1 MKVLAFK
8 ILMTKDQT
16 ILYEEYNDMFLY
28 GSLNQHEEVQIS
40 IIEKG
45 SGNLLV
51 GDAFT
56 SFNEGDVIVFGKNLP
71 HVLKSEEPCSMI
83 SIFFTKE
90 CFGKDFFELPDLE
103 DISSFLAQSDKGLLV
118 SSNLEKIKKLFIE
131 FGEASKLKR
140 FQLFLNILD
149 EISKSEKKQLSSFL
163 YNKEL
168 TLNEG
173 KRMSM
178 VFDYLMKN
186 VEKEVSLQEVA
197 NVAAMSKNAFC
208 RYFKQRTNK
217 TFFQF
222 LIEIRIERAC
232 GLLIKNPDLSITEV
246 SELCGFK
253 NLSNFNRKFKE
264 IKLMSP
270 KMIKK
275 TRQIA

>member
-1 MKVLAFK
+1 
-8 ILMTKDQT
+8 
-16 ILYEEYNDMFLY
+16 
-28 GSLNQHEEVQIS
+28 
-40 IIEKG
+40 
-45 SGNLLV
+45 
-51 GDAFT
+51 
-56 SFNEGDVIVFGKNLP
+56 
-71 HVLKSEEPCSMI
+71 VLKSEETCSMI

-90 CFGKDFFELPDLE
+90 CFGKDFFDLPDMEEVSEL
-103 DISSFLAQSDKGLLV
+103 ISQSDKGLLV
-118 SSNLEKIKKLFIE
+118 SSNLEKIKTLMLE
-131 FGEASKLKR
+131 FGQASKLER
-140 FQLFLNILD
+140 FQLFIRILD
-149 EISKSEKKQLSSFL
+149 TINKSEKKQLSSFL

-173 KRMSM
+173 KRMSS

-186 VEKEVSLQEVA
+186 VEKEISLQEVA
-197 NVAAMSKNAFC
+197 DVAAMSKNAFC

-232 GLLIKNPDLSITEV
+232 GLLIKNPDLTVTEV

-275 TRQIA
+275 SRNIA